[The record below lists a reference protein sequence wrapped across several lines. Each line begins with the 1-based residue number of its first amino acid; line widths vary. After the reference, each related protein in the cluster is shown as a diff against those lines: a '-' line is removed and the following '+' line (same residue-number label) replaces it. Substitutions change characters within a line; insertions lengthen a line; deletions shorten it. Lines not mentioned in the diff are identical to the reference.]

1 MGYSST
7 PRIAGADPSFRALT
21 FLALFTIGLPA
32 SAAKLTFA
40 VHPVLP
46 AEQTR
51 TAYQPLLN
59 YLERTTGRDLELVV
73 NRNFLSYWQMLKR
86 GEYDIILDGPHFTD
100 YRVQKMGYRILA
112 KFPAAVS
119 YTLVANPDS
128 FILEPA
134 DLVGKRIATTPSP
147 ALGALRLSQLYPH
160 PLRQPRI
167 VETEDS
173 LTAARMTVEGKTA
186 GAIIPAGMVGSFPSL
201 NTVTT
206 TTQVPSPA
214 VSVGPDVDNALAN
227 ALRQAL
233 LSAGDSEDGR
243 DALESLNIDTFEPAD
258 PADYQGQAE
267 LLKDTW
273 GY

>member
-1 MGYSST
+1 MGHSSMDRLT
-7 PRIAGADPSFRALT
+7 SAVPGFRILT
-21 FLALFTIGLPA
+21 FLVLLTTGLPA
-32 SAAKLTFA
+32 MAAKLTFA

-51 TAYQPLLN
+51 TAYQPLLR
-59 YLERTTGRDLELVV
+59 YLEKNTGHELELVV
-73 NRNFLSYWQMLKR
+73 NSNFLVHWQMLRR

-100 YRVQKMGYRILA
+100 YRVQKMGYQVLA

-119 YTLVANPDS
+119 YTLVGSPDS

-134 DLVGKRIATTPSP
+134 ELVGERIATTPSP
-147 ALGALRLSQLYPH
+147 ALGALRLSQLYPN
-160 PLRQPRI
+160 PLRQPQI
-167 VETEDS
+167 VETGDS
-173 LTAARMTVEGKTA
+173 LTAARMTVEGETA
-186 GAIIPAGMVGSFPSL
+186 GAIIPAGMVGNFPSL
-201 NTVTT
+201 ITVTT

-214 VSVGPDVDNALAN
+214 VSVGPDVDEIVAN

-233 LSAGDSEDGR
+233 LDAGKHTDGLA
-243 DALESLNIDTFEPAD
+243 ALESLNIPTFEPAGN
-258 PADYQGQAE
+258 ADYEGQAE